1 VDNPL
6 VAELRQHELRVT
18 PQRRAILGAFAPR
31 SPGHLTAD
39 EVYERARRYLPELAR
54 ATVYNTLGEFVRAGL
69 LSVVEGLGAA
79 RYDRNVETHHH
90 FRCLECG
97 ELYDVHPRGVDR
109 LGLDDSEFRV
119 RRTRILLEGT
129 CPRCRSESD

>member
-6 VAELRQHELRVT
+6 VTELRQHQLRVT
-18 PQRRAILGAFAPR
+18 PQRRVILGAFPPDCP
-31 SPGHLTAD
+31 SHLTAD
-39 EVYERARRYLPELAR
+39 EVYERARKDLPELAR

-69 LSVVEGLGAA
+69 LSMVEGLGAM
-79 RYDRNVETHHH
+79 RYDRNAGTHHH

-97 ELYDVHPRGVDR
+97 QLYDVHPRGIDR

-119 RRTRILLEGT
+119 RRARVLLEGT
-129 CPRCRSESD
+129 CPRCRG